1 MLMSNVKFEL
11 TMTRSVEYTHSFEM
25 NEKHAENAIAKYGSM
40 FEYKRSKLDFRHAFG
55 EGEGEHE
62 TYYDAFNDI
71 NW

>member
-1 MLMSNVKFEL
+1 MSNVTFEL